1 VVNRHEAP
9 EPLDADTYLIVSL
22 IPECFAYW
30 DVYPGGRPMLVI
42 DYGGAQLMLE
52 VVEPQDAEVFALSL
66 ARTALSL
73 ASHCRYLMGGAH
85 S

>member
-1 VVNRHEAP
+1 MNRHEAT
-9 EPLDADTYLIVSL
+9 EPLDADDRLVVPVTS
-22 IPECFAYW
+22 ECSVHW
-30 DVYPGGRPMLVI
+30 DVYPGGRPMLVV

-52 VVEPQDAEVFALSL
+52 VVEPQDAELFALGL